1 MGWAFVKWLR
11 YCKTT
16 SQMQEL
22 GRMWSTVTCQLNQNQ
37 ICYSNSSFLVNCF
50 SRVLST
56 QFFAILVFLKKSK
69 QKGKIHCRTL
79 SIFNVVILKISN
91 KILPFVSVMHNQL
104 CTGGWQIA
112 AQSTGNGQCSA
123 DPHGAA
129 CRIPGWSC
137 HTDLTAGSSCGF
149 PLWCV
154 QHSCHPQLWCSTCH
168 VWLSLCLRLLPRVQG
183 WLWALLSFAGPAQS
197 QSSLLSCWGPASG
210 ADGHT
215 AHGES
220 RAHFPCFAE
229 RFSCF
234 GSWEIL

>member
-137 HTDLTAGSSCGF
+137 HTDLTAGSSCGS

-168 VWLSLCLRLLPRVQG
+168 VWLSLCLRLLPRSAG
-183 WLWALLSFAGPAQS
+183 LALGSAELCWPCTEPELPAQLLGPCLWS
-197 QSSLLSCWGPASG
+197 RWTHGPWGVKGSLSLLCW
-210 ADGHT
+210 
-215 AHGES
+215 EV
-220 RAHFPCFAE
+220 
-229 RFSCF
+229 
-234 GSWEIL
+234 